1 MLVLITLKPQF
12 NEADPER
19 YKAGFDGGVDFIAT
33 FDVVKPIH
41 RNVCFYIQCKCH
53 KEPLTKTAIRH
64 TNVNRDK
71 NNNFNTK
78 TNSLPL
84 FHQSQS
90 NQIYPK
96 FTKTCERAGKRKISV
111 LETHYFLLKLY
122 KMICYVK
129 SCFLR
134 SLLFTILTILR
145 LFSKISSPNTGCLDS
160 LHPQRATLFIRLS
173 AKNAANLISYR
184 GVRRISA

>member
-1 MLVLITLKPQF
+1 MEFGLLDFLI
-12 NEADPER
+12 A
-19 YKAGFDGGVDFIAT
+19 Y
-33 FDVVKPIH
+33 
-41 RNVCFYIQCKCH
+41 
-53 KEPLTKTAIRH
+53 AIREMYH
-64 TNVNRDK
+64 YTVDTSDTQMQIG
-71 NNNFNTK
+71 TK
-78 TNSLPL
+78 ITILIQKQTVCL
-84 FHQSQS
+84 YFHQSQS

-96 FTKTCERAGKRKISV
+96 FTKTCERAGRRKISV

>member
-1 MLVLITLKPQF
+1 MSVICPKISFYGIWTTWF
-12 NEADPER
+12 SNC
-19 YKAGFDGGVDFIAT
+19 I
-33 FDVVKPIH
+33 
-41 RNVCFYIQCKCH
+41 RNSWNVSLYCWY
-53 KEPLTKTAIRH
+53 IRH

-160 LHPQRATLFIRLS
+160 LHSQRATLFIRLS